1 MFFNSK
7 IFKYAFKEYFPELLG
22 DSREL
27 RKIFFETV
35 SVLHVKET
43 SWFKNM
49 CMTIIE
55 AKNNNLPT
63 EYYELE
69 VDEKLFELYE
79 LTETEISLILSSF
92 NTILSIKEI
101 SKSVSS

>member
-1 MFFNSK
+1 
-7 IFKYAFKEYFPELLG
+7 
-22 DSREL
+22 
-27 RKIFFETV
+27 
-35 SVLHVKET
+35 
-43 SWFKNM
+43 M

-79 LTETEISLILSSF
+79 TKTFQAGMVFPMGAVTSFITDKKSS
-92 NTILSIKEI
+92 KG
-101 SKSVSS
+101 KK